1 MSSIT
6 FQEPIAEDGTLPIR
20 LFGKAAHRRS
30 RQAWRPGYQSYAL
43 KDELVTP
50 ACATAANKFLAYSG
64 LLESVPFP
72 GGHVAILTSP
82 YSKKSPVDGRFK
94 GKDGTTTAD
103 RCCSSST
110 FPPRSW
116 PRRKA
121 KGPVSASKGVAQ
133 R

>member
-1 MSSIT
+1 VHLPVAIAEMSSIT

-20 LFGKAAHRRS
+20 LFGNRLRISDLAKIGVR
-30 RQAWRPGYQSYAL
+30 WYQNYAL

-72 GGHVAILTSP
+72 GGYVAILTSP

-94 GKDGTTTAD
+94 GKDGND
-103 RCCSSST
+103 YR
-110 FPPRSW
+110 
-116 PRRKA
+116 
-121 KGPVSASKGVAQ
+121 GPVLFQLDISAKKLAAA
-133 R
+133 